1 MPILQLLTSFP
12 TAVPTVL
19 MAVLTIYWLMSI
31 IGIIDLGDSLHIH
44 TETGHLDSL
53 EAAHGGHEVPDLH
66 TLAGYLVALGLG
78 GVPLSVVASVLVF
91 VVWLGTALLHNYVIA
106 WLPTELLRTLSG
118 VAVLLLTSALSIPI
132 AARVVKPM
140 RGLFVKHS
148 ARSNSSLVGL
158 ECKIMTETVDPGF
171 GRAEVANSG
180 GGINIRV
187 WASAPNTL
195 RKHSKAII
203 VAYDETSRQYEVQAA
218 PVSI

>member
-19 MAVLTIYWLMSI
+19 LAVLMIYWLMSI
-31 IGIIDLGDSLHIH
+31 IGIVDLGESLDIH
-44 TETGHLDSL
+44 TETGHLDGI
-53 EAAHGGHEVPDLH
+53 EAAHGGHEVPDMH

-91 VVWLGTALLHNYVIA
+91 FTWLGTALLHNAVIA
-106 WLPTELLRTLSG
+106 FLPTDILRTAAG
-118 VAVLLLTSALSIPI
+118 VAVLLFTAALAIPI
-132 AARVVKPM
+132 SARVIKPM
-140 RGLFVKHS
+140 RGLFVKHN

-158 ECKIMTETVDPGF
+158 ECRIVTEKVDPGF

-187 WASAPNTL
+187 WASAPNDL
-195 RKHSKAII
+195 RKNSKAII
-203 VAYDETSRQYEVQAA
+203 VAYDETTRQYEVQAA
-218 PVSI
+218 PGSI

>member
-1 MPILQLLTSFP
+1 MPILELLTSFP

-19 MAVLTIYWLMSI
+19 LAVLMIYWLMSI

-44 TETGHLDSL
+44 TEVGHLDGI
-53 EAAHGGHEVPDLH
+53 EAAHGGHEVADFH

-91 VVWLGTALLHNYVIA
+91 VIWLATALLHKYVIG
-106 WLPTELLRTLSG
+106 LVPTDTLRTLSG
-118 VAVLLLTSALSIPI
+118 VAVLLFTTALSIPI
-132 AARVVKPM
+132 AARVIKPM
-140 RGLFVKHS
+140 RGLFVKHN

-158 ECKIMTETVDPGF
+158 ECKIVTEKVDPSF

-187 WASAPNTL
+187 WASTPNDL
-195 RKHSKAII
+195 RKNSKAII
-203 VAYDETSRQYEVQAA
+203 VAYDETTRQYEVQAA
-218 PVSI
+218 PVGI